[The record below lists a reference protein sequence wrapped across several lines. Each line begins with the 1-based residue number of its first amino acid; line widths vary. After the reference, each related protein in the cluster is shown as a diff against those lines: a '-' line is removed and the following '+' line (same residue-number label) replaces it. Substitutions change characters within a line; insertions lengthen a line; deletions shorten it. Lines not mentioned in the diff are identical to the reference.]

1 MRNIPQNENHQNSK
15 ATNDAVNGLETA
27 TKLDE
32 NTPGIYFSYD
42 ILQIKPLQK

>member
-1 MRNIPQNENHQNSK
+1 MRNIQQNENHQSSN

-32 NTPGIYFSYD
+32 NIPGIYFSYGL
-42 ILQIKPLQK
+42 LQNKSLQK